1 MESSRSR
8 MHAAFGTDKEITDIM
23 FRLAH
28 LSDPHLG
35 PLPPVTISD
44 LMSKRI
50 FGYLNW
56 YLHRSRT
63 VLQAN
68 VIDAIVADIKATGP
82 DHVAVTGDLVNL
94 ALKAEF
100 PSAATWLT
108 QFGAPQDV
116 SVVPG
121 NHDAY
126 VPGAVARARC
136 IWADHMRGDADG
148 QAQFPYVRRRGS
160 IALIGVS
167 TAKATAPLMATGHID
182 RHELAALEAVLNET
196 GREGLC
202 RVVMIH
208 HPPVPGITKDYKR
221 LVETPEIRAALA
233 RAGAE
238 LVLHGHTHKASLNWT
253 EGPNG
258 AIPIVGTQAAS
269 LQASPEKRGAGWNL
283 FEIDGEAGHW
293 SIRMTE
299 RGFAIGGSAIETLS
313 SQILQPA

>member
-1 MESSRSR
+1 
-8 MHAAFGTDKEITDIM
+8 M

-35 PLPPVTISD
+35 PLPPVGLTD
-44 LMSKRI
+44 LVSKRI

-63 VLQAN
+63 VLQAD
-68 VIDAIVADIKATGP
+68 VIEAVTADIKATAP
-82 DHVAVTGDLVNL
+82 DHIAVTGDLVNL
-94 ALKAEF
+94 ALKPEYCHAKE
-100 PSAATWLT
+100 WLS
-108 QFGAPQDV
+108 QFGRPQDV

-126 VPGAVARARC
+126 VPGAVARARA
-136 IWADHMRGDADG
+136 IWADHMRGDQGEA
-148 QAQFPYVRRRGS
+148 AFPYLRRRGE

-182 RHELAALEAVLNET
+182 RQQLQALEALLVES
-196 GREGLC
+196 GHEGLC
-202 RVVMIH
+202 RIVMIH
-208 HPPVPGITKDYKR
+208 HPPVPGITHDYKR
-221 LVETPEIRAALA
+221 LVETPDIRAILA

-253 EGPNG
+253 NGPSG
-258 AIPIVGTQAAS
+258 AIPIIGVQAAS

-283 FEIDGEAGHW
+283 FEIDGAPGNW

-299 RGFAIGGSAIETLS
+299 RGYAIGGTAIETLS
-313 SQILQPA
+313 SQRLTQPI